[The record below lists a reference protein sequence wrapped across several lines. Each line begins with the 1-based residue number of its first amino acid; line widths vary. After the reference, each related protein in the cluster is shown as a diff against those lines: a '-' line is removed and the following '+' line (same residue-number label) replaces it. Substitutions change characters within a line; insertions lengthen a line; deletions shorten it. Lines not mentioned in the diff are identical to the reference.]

1 VFLVGFIFGAL
12 TLGLPGLF
20 IGPLIVGITYVLYH
34 AYRDERVMDQ
44 SNN

>member
-1 VFLVGFIFGAL
+1 MLNQH
-12 TLGLPGLF
+12 
-20 IGPLIVGITYVLYH
+20 PLIVGITYVLYH